1 MKIRVAVFA
10 ALCWWLLSNSPALAQ
25 GKHEHGRANLDKLG
39 RVHFPI
45 SCNQIAQDQFDRA
58 MALQH
63 SFWYEEAGKAFSA
76 VINMDPNCS
85 MAYWGVA
92 LSYYHPLW
100 EPPDKATLQK
110 GWEALQKGKA
120 VGFQTRREMDYI
132 EALEQYYKDGDKLDH
147 RTRALAYEHAM
158 EQLSNRYP
166 DDVEAAILY
175 ALALD
180 STAPI
185 TDKSYTNQKKASA
198 ILEKIFK
205 DQPDHPGIAHYIIH
219 SNDSPL
225 LASRGLDAARRYAKI
240 APSVPHAL
248 HMPSHI
254 FTRLGLWDESVES
267 NVASASAAE
276 EYAAKNF
283 KDATWDQELH
293 AMDYLMYGYLQNAE
307 DRHAAELFDRVR
319 AIRKVTPE
327 NLTSGFALAAMQA
340 RYTLERRQWAEAA
353 ELTVGPANFPWER
366 VPIARVIQSFA
377 QAVGAVRSKDLAKA
391 RTSIEQLELARQ
403 QIITGNQTR
412 WIGEAEI
419 LKKEATAWLTY
430 AEGNSDAAIRMLR
443 EAIAT
448 EDSTEKHPVTP
459 GSIIPAHEMLADLFM
474 ELNRPADALKEFE
487 LALQTTPYR
496 FNSTYGAAKSAL
508 LTGDQQ
514 KAKKYF
520 AQLLETCKK
529 STSHRSELGEATMF
543 LAKR

>member
-219 SNDSPL
+219 SNDSPV

-254 FTRLGLWDESVES
+254 FTRLGFWDESVES